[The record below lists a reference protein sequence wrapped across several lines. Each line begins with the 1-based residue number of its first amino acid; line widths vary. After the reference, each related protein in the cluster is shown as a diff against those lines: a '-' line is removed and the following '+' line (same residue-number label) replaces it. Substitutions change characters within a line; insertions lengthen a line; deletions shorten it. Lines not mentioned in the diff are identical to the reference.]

1 MRPAPPEQG
10 DPLATGPG
18 TTGEPV
24 ARVSGLVHPRDRL
37 RRVLSLWD
45 ASMLVVASVIGAG
58 IFLTPGRVAALLP
71 DARWLLLA
79 WAVGA
84 LLSLAGALANAEL
97 GAMFPRAGG
106 DYVYLREGL
115 HPAAGFLT
123 GWLSFFAIYAGT
135 IAALAVVLGES
146 LSKACGWGD
155 AGVLPS
161 SAGVVLLFS
170 ALNARS
176 VRWGV
181 RLNNLTS
188 LAKLLALAAFAVLGP
203 LLGDGS
209 FAPWLADAASGG
221 SGALGL
227 GAVALDAVASEEG
240 SLGLRFGQALSPIL
254 FSYLGWNASVYVA
267 SEIRD
272 PGRNL
277 PRSLFLGLGLCA
289 LLYLIVNGVYLYA
302 LPPAELI
309 AANDAGEAAARA
321 LFGPIGGRLVAGFV
335 LLSVAGSLN
344 AMVLVGPRIVY
355 AMALDGLFPGRAGR
369 VHATRHTPAGA
380 VWVQALTAIGLIAFL
395 ESFPRAL
402 DFTVFAIVLAS
413 AADILALFALRLRR
427 PELERPYRAWGYPFV
442 PAVYLI
448 VQLVIAAA
456 IFVGSPREAATAIGV
471 LAVGL
476 LIYLGFARG
485 PVRE

>member
-1 MRPAPPEQG
+1 MRPTLSEQEG
-10 DPLATGPG
+10 REAADFG
-18 TTGEPV
+18 GEPGGL
-24 ARVSGLVHPRDRL
+24 VSGLIDPRDRL

-79 WAVGA
+79 WGVGA

-115 HPAAGFLT
+115 HPAAGFLV

-146 LSKACGWGD
+146 LSKAFGWGG
-155 AGVLPS
+155 AGVLAS
-161 SAGVVLLFS
+161 SAGVILVFS

-188 LAKLLALAAFAVLGP
+188 LAKLLALAAFAGLGP
-203 LLGDGS
+203 LLGEGS
-209 FAPWLADAASGG
+209 FAPWRVGAASGEP
-221 SGALGL
+221 GL
-227 GAVALDAVASEEG
+227 VALESG
-240 SLGLRFGQALSPIL
+240 GLGLRFGQALSPIL

-272 PGRNL
+272 PDRNL

-289 LLYLIVNGVYLYA
+289 ALYLIVNGVYLYA

-309 AANDAGEAAARA
+309 AASDAGEAAARA

-335 LLSVAGSLN
+335 LVSVAGSLN

-355 AMALDGLFPGRAGR
+355 AMALDGLFLGRAGR
-369 VHATRHTPAGA
+369 VHATRHTPAAA

-402 DFTVFAIVLAS
+402 DFTVFAIVL
-413 AADILALFALRLRR
+413 RR
-427 PELERPYRAWGYPFV
+427 PDLERPYRAWGYPVV
-442 PAVYLI
+442 PAVYLV
-448 VQLVIAAA
+448 VQLAIAGA
-456 IFVGSPREAATAIGV
+456 ILLGSPREAAVAIAL

-476 LIYLGFARG
+476 LIYLGFAGGRA
-485 PVRE
+485 RE